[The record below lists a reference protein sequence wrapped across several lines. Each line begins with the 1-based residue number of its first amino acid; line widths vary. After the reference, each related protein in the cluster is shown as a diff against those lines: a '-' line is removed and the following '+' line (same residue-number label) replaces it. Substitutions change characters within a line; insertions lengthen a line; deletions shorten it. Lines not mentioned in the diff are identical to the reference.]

1 MICKL
6 LDLLSRV
13 CLSFVD
19 RISGMIWIHLLGDV
33 GFHVEVLR
41 MQNGGSNG
49 IQVDFLLVEDPMNGH
64 VFELCVMGIHSAI
77 FPCRLVRH
85 GKVQGRFL
93 GRDRLPG
100 SPLAMELALSVCRS

>member
-1 MICKL
+1 M
-6 LDLLSRV
+6 
-13 CLSFVD
+13 
-19 RISGMIWIHLLGDV
+19 GDV

-49 IQVDFLLVEDPMNGH
+49 VQVDFLLVEGPINVRVLG
-64 VFELCVMGIHSAI
+64 LCVMGIHSAI

-85 GKVQGRFL
+85 GKVQGRVL

-100 SPLAMELALSVCRS
+100 SPLAVVLVLSVCRS